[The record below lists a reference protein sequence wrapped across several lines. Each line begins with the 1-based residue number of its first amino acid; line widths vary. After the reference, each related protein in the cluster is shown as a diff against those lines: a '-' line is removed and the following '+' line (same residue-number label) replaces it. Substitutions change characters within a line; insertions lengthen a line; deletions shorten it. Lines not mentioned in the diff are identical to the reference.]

1 MNELVSLCIF
11 TYNQEDF
18 IKETIESAFSQT
30 YENLEIIISDDC
42 SQDNT
47 YNIIRECI
55 TNYTGKHKITLLQND
70 HNLGLVPHI
79 NKILFKYAKGKY
91 IDLAAGDDVLM
102 PQKISS
108 AIKIFQQY
116 NVSGI
121 AFPYIKINQNSQ
133 IIGKEEVTSKVRLFK
148 LGGDYI
154 KSTSFMTPGAG
165 LIIDREILSFGELNN
180 NCATEDST
188 LRFRCML
195 LNGIYYAED
204 DGLYYRIHENNIS
217 SPQSIFKLKTM
228 NIAAQY
234 DVDLKYALDNQ
245 LVCNDTYISLKRKI
259 IRYATLRE
267 YLERN
272 TSTHNTIVK
281 KVYYLSQKYIKQY
294 FSYLQ
299 LALTP
304 KIFTYSFFRIL
315 YIIKF
320 LILELFTKSLVLKG
334 FYPLNKNYKIGHYNL
349 GDDLNLYLIK
359 LISKRH
365 IIPYNYSIISR
376 ILKNKTIYSCIGSI
390 LSSAD
395 SRTIIWGSGAIENKL
410 PTNFKCKAVYS
421 IRGPLSYKLLRNQ
434 NITVPQIYGDPVIL
448 ISQFYK
454 PIIKKKYKIG
464 IIPHYIDEQNPLF
477 KEYLNISNI
486 KIISMHNYSSW
497 KETINTINECEFI
510 LSSSLHGLI
519 IADSYGIPNIW
530 CKFSEK
536 VYGKDFKFYDYFG
549 SVNRDNEQAF
559 IFTRYYSL
567 ESLIDLK
574 KKYKQPTI
582 DFTKIINSCPFIRK

>member
-55 TNYTGKHKITLLQND
+55 ANYTGKHKITLLQND

-108 AIKIFQQY
+108 AIKIFHQY

-217 SPQSIFKLKTM
+217 SPKSIFKLKTM

-245 LVCNDTYISLKRKI
+245 LICDDTYISLRKKI
-259 IRYATLRE
+259 IRYQVSRAYQESNSLTNNKLVKIFNLLRK
-267 YLERN
+267 
-272 TSTHNTIVK
+272 IAK
-281 KVYYLSQKYIKQY
+281 KNILYSKLW
-294 FSYLQ
+294 
-299 LALTP
+299 LTP
-304 KIFTYSFFRIL
+304 NIFIYSLYRYL
-315 YIIKF
+315 YIIKYF
-320 LILELFTKSLVLKG
+320 ILELFTSSLVLKG
-334 FYPLNKNYKIGHYNL
+334 FYPLNKKYQIGHYNL

-359 LISKRH
+359 LISHKN
-365 IIPYNYSIISR
+365 IIPYKYSIISR
-376 ILKNKTIYSCIGSI
+376 IYKNKTIYSCIGSI

-395 SRTIIWGSGAIENKL
+395 ARTIVWGSGAIENKL
-410 PTNFKCKAVYS
+410 PINFKCKAIYS
-421 IRGPLSYKLLRNQ
+421 TRGPLSYQLLKEL
-434 NITVPQIYGDPVIL
+434 NINSPQIYGDPVLL

-454 PIIKKKYKIG
+454 PVTNKKYKIG
-464 IIPHYIDEQNPLF
+464 IIPHYIDEKDLLLN
-477 KEYLNISNI
+477 EYTNNSNI

-497 KETINTINECEFI
+497 KNTIKTINECEFI
-510 LSSSLHGLI
+510 ISSSLHGII
-519 IADSYGIPNIW
+519 IADSYNIPNIW
-530 CKFSEK
+530 CKFSDK
-536 VYGKDFKFYDYFG
+536 VYGKDFKFFDYFE
-549 SVNRDNEQAF
+549 SVNRFDEHP
-559 IFTRYYSL
+559 FT
-567 ESLIDLK
+567 
-574 KKYKQPTI
+574 
-582 DFTKIINSCPFIRK
+582 FTKYHTLEELMNLRQLYKKPSINFDKIISSCPFLHKK